1 MVVILFGGIKSK
13 SREKQ
18 EMHLLCCLT
27 MKIELPTNSYTYDE
41 YKAMIEALHAQGKV
55 TGVAQS
61 ESLLEYSKLNMHRMQ
76 RWDKTFVP
84 NAELARTIATIEKSL
99 HWIIITE
106 GWCGDAAQQI
116 PVIEKLAALNPRI
129 HTHYILRDDN
139 RETMD
144 MFLTNGS
151 RSIPVWICT
160 DEHWNLLWNWGPR
173 TAAAAEMLQALKES
187 GADEST
193 RKQELHTWYAR
204 NKQESFQQEI
214 GELVRSLTVTV

>member
-1 MVVILFGGIKSK
+1 
-13 SREKQ
+13 
-18 EMHLLCCLT
+18 
-27 MKIELPTNSYTYDE
+27 MKIELPTTSYSYEE
-41 YKAMIEALHAQGKV
+41 YKTMIEALHAQGKV
-55 TGVAQS
+55 TGVVQS
-61 ESLLEYSKLNMHRMQ
+61 ESLLEYSKLNMHRMH

-84 NAELARTIATIEKSL
+84 NTELARNIAAIEKTV
-99 HWIIITE
+99 HWIVITE

-129 HTHYILRDDN
+129 HTHYILRDEN
-139 RETMD
+139 PETMD
-144 MFLTNGS
+144 LFLTNGS

-160 DEHWNLLWNWGPR
+160 DEHWNLLWKWGPR
-173 TAAAAEMLQALKES
+173 TVAAESMLQALKES

>member
-1 MVVILFGGIKSK
+1 MVVILFRGIKSK

-160 DEHWNLLWNWGPR
+160 DEHWNFRWKWGARPR
-173 TAAAAEMLQALKES
+173 AAQDMLNKLKEEAVS
-187 GADEST
+187 LDEQ
-193 RKQELHTWYAR
+193 KQQLHGWYAK
-204 NKQESFQQEI
+204 NKHEALQLEVAQMLDS
-214 GELVRSLTVTV
+214 